1 MTNVNPEEQFV
12 RVIVNEPD
20 VAEVTIVEQTN
31 KVVVSEEDPNL
42 VYVSVN
48 GARGPTGP
56 TGASGSQILTGTGS
70 PSNALGD
77 DNDIYIDSDTG
88 EFWGPKANGS
98 WGAEPFFQTGL
109 PTRYVHTQAAASS
122 TWTINH
128 NLNAYPAVMVVDTA
142 STVVIGEVS
151 YLSTSQVQVSFSAP
165 FSGFAYL
172 T

>member
-1 MTNVNPEEQFV
+1 MTNVNPDEQYV

-20 VAEVTIVEQTN
+20 VTEVTVVEQTN
-31 KVVVSEEDPNL
+31 KVIVDEQDPNL

-48 GARGPTGP
+48 GARGPAGP
-56 TGASGSQILTGTGS
+56 AGSQILTGTGA
-70 PSNALGD
+70 PSAGLGS
-77 DNDIYIDSDTG
+77 NGDIYIDSDTG
-88 EFWGPKANGS
+88 EFWGPKASGS

-151 YLSTSQVQVSFSAP
+151 YLSTSQVQVSFTAP

>member
-1 MTNVNPEEQFV
+1 MTNVNPDEQYV

-20 VAEVTIVEQTN
+20 VTDVTIVEQTN
-31 KVVVSEEDPNL
+31 KVVVNEEDPNL

-56 TGASGSQILTGTGS
+56 AGASGSQILTGVGS
-70 PSNALGD
+70 PSNALGA
-77 DNDIYIDSDTG
+77 NGDIYIDTDTG
-88 EFWGPKANGS
+88 EFWGPKSGGS
-98 WGAEPFFQTGL
+98 WGADPFFQTGL
-109 PTRYVHTQAAASS
+109 PTRYVHSQPTASA
-122 TWTINH
+122 TWTITH
-128 NLNAYPAVMVVDTA
+128 GLNAYPAVMVVDTA

-151 YLSTSQVQVSFSAP
+151 YLSTSQVEVSFTAP